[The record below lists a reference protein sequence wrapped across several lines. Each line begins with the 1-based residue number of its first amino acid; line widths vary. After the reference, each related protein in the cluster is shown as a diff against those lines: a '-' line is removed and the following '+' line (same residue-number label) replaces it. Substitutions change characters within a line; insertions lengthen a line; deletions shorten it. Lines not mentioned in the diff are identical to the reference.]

1 MGLVGQPGTR
11 RRAAMAT
18 LAAVLVLLLV
28 GDVAPRVV
36 LYLMY
41 DLEVGVTRSV
51 RSVDP
56 DARVV
61 DAGRLADS
69 DEAPGK
75 LARAVELA
83 VDQTVDY
90 TAARTDPDDE
100 ETEDDGALADARSEV
115 IAGGEPIARV
125 HDRAVLERD
134 STFPSAYPTSRIG
147 VELPAAGV
155 DQETDGFVR
164 EGLTHRFPVET
175 EKRSYQYFDPWLM
188 ETTYLDYRGK
198 APADPAE
205 ETMLTHVYGQRVAGH
220 RLADTLAAL
229 GEDRAEAADKLA
241 VRGPARRFYDAG
253 QLGARGLAPDA
264 EVTLEPYYAVD
275 REVKV
280 EPQSGRVVDVAERVR
295 VYLAAAEDPA
305 EYADATDAGAAPE
318 GSGAAVRAP
327 GGPGAVE
334 QIGDSAERTVDA
346 RTLVAAETRWDD
358 DSRATARDEA
368 RRTIDTRRALAAL
381 AWVCRVLTLVVVG
394 LGVATFTRRGRAAD
408 PARR

>member
-1 MGLVGQPGTR
+1 
-11 RRAAMAT
+11 MAT

-61 DAGRLADS
+61 DADRLADS
-69 DEAPGK
+69 DEAPGN

-83 VDQTVDY
+83 VDQSVDY

-100 ETEDDGALADARSEV
+100 DTDKDGALADARSEV
-115 IAGGEPIARV
+115 TADGETIARV
-125 HDRAVLERD
+125 HDQVVLERD
-134 STFPSAYPTSRIG
+134 STFPSAYPTSRVG
-147 VELPAAGV
+147 VELPATGV

-188 ETTYLDYRGK
+188 EAAYLDYRGK

-241 VRGPARRFYDAG
+241 VHGPARRFYDAG

-280 EPQSGRVVDVAERVR
+280 EPQSGRIVDVAERVR

-305 EYADATDAGAAPE
+305 EYADASDATSAPE

-334 QIGDSAERTVDA
+334 QIGDSAGRTVDA
-346 RTLVAAETRWDD
+346 RTLLAAETRWDD
-358 DSRATARDEA
+358 DSRSTARDEA

-381 AWVCRVLTLVVVG
+381 AWVCRVLILVVVG
-394 LGVATFTRRGRAAD
+394 LGVAAFIRRGRAAD